1 MAAPAELKENAEVM
15 NDPVLDLLSAID
27 ETDQSQVDELTGQ
40 LEYRVEENPASLRSW
55 LLLGNC
61 YYLQGKIALAI
72 ETFQKAIAIDPE
84 VPYAYY
90 YIGVALYR
98 SARIEEAIQALTKV
112 TALAPS
118 MVMAYYWLGIA
129 YFHTGQ
135 YPEARAAFEVL
146 LQRNKESHIA
156 HYHAALICLAEREFE
171 AAQRHLETLTSLGCR
186 DPQVYLHLGEAYYRL
201 NKTSEA
207 AEAYRK
213 GLKLNPGNVPLQE
226 SLTELVDVQ
235 EP

>member
-1 MAAPAELKENAEVM
+1 MNAPM
-15 NDPVLDLLSAID
+15 LDMLSALD
-27 ETDQSQVDELTGQ
+27 DTDQPQMDELTGR
-40 LEYRVEENPASLRSW
+40 LERRIEENPASLRSW

-72 ETFQKAIAIDPE
+72 ETFQKAIALDPE

-90 YIGVALYR
+90 FIGVALYR
-98 SARIEEAIQALTKV
+98 GARIQEAIEALTKV
-112 TALAPS
+112 TTLSPS

-129 YFHTGQ
+129 HFHAGQ
-135 YPEARAAFEVL
+135 YPQARQAFEVL

-156 HYHAALICLAEREFE
+156 HYHAALICLAEREYD
-171 AAQRHLETLTSLGCR
+171 AARCHLEVLTSLGSN
-186 DPQVYLHLGEAYYRL
+186 DPQVYLHLGEAYFHL
-201 NKTSEA
+201 NKTSQA
-207 AEAYRK
+207 ADTYRE

-226 SLTELVDVQ
+226 SLAELVDVQ